1 MTAGCT
7 LHPGCSVQG
16 RRMSPGGEAAEQAVA
31 VDVTCVRK
39 RGRAASMAAA
49 IPASTETGGR
59 SECRCSFRQASP
71 NATTVT

>member
-49 IPASTETGGR
+49 IPASTEQVGAASAVVHFGR
-59 SECRCSFRQASP
+59 PLPTQP
-71 NATTVT
+71 P